1 MDLKL
6 RPASLSTLR
15 LLPFVLICALAALL
29 LACGSKDAQDDGP
42 NVVVQKTVE
51 PLLAD
56 LPQFASPTPEPLPPL
71 GSPRPEPWAA
81 APVLKASAAP
91 PPEIAGI
98 AAVVVDE
105 ASGAVLYDKNAHMP
119 AAPASLT
126 KIATLVLALEDGRLD
141 DVVTTDVDSASMR
154 GSTVMG
160 LEPGD
165 QFTLRDLLYGMMLPS
180 GNDAALAIGRYVAG
194 NDEAFVKRMNLLM
207 RRLGLIETTWA
218 NPHGL
223 DRGGTHM
230 TSAYDLAMLSRY
242 GMSLPGF
249 KEIVNTRYY
258 AASGSRTIPLAN
270 INNFINSYAGADGLK
285 TGYTR
290 RAGSTLAAS
299 ATRNGH
305 RLYAIVLNSRSRE
318 YDASLLL
325 NWAYASYTWPQQ

>member
-1 MDLKL
+1 MDLHL
-6 RPASLSTLR
+6 RPVSPF
-15 LLPFVLICALAALL
+15 LLHCSPIVLVCALAVSL
-29 LACGSKDAQDDGP
+29 LACGSGNAQSAVP

-56 LPQFASPTPEPLPPL
+56 LPGFVPTQEPLPPL
-71 GSPRPEPWAA
+71 GSPLPPFWAA
-81 APVLKASAAP
+81 APALKPGAAAP
-91 PPEIAGI
+91 PQIAGV
-98 AAVVVDE
+98 AAIVMDE
-105 ASGAVLYDKNAHMP
+105 ASGAVLYDKNAHMS

-141 DVVTTDVDSASMR
+141 DVVITDVDSASMR

-194 NDEAFVKRMNLLM
+194 NDAAFVKRMNLLM
-207 RRLGLIETTWA
+207 RRLGLTETTWA
-218 NPHGL
+218 NPHGF

-230 TSAYDLAMLSRY
+230 TSAYDLALLSRY

-249 KEIVNTRYY
+249 QEVVNTRYY
-258 AASGSRTIPLAN
+258 TAAGSRTIPLAN
-270 INNFINSYAGADGLK
+270 INGFINQYPGADGLK

-299 ATRNGH
+299 ASRKGV
-305 RLYAIVLNSRSRE
+305 RLYAIVLNSGTRE
-318 YDASLLL
+318 ADAARLLD
-325 NWAYASYTWPQQ
+325 WAYASYTWPQ